1 MLYVKKGV
9 VTKMID
15 AINSNIENLKKF
27 KHIHMI
33 GIGGIS
39 MSGIAEILHN
49 FGIFVTGSD
58 CVRSKITD
66 RLSSHGIFV
75 SIGHETNLVKKAD
88 LVVYSAAIK
97 QDDEEL
103 IQAKLNNIKIIERSD
118 FVGYLTRIYKN
129 TIGIAGTH
137 GKTTTT
143 SMVSLCFLEAGLDP
157 TIQVGAML
165 KQLNGNYR
173 VGNSE
178 YFILES
184 CEYVESFLK
193 FSPKSSIV
201 LNIDNDHLDYF
212 KNFDNIKMA
221 FEKYVAILP
230 FDGLLVTNADDPNCL
245 NLRSFAE
252 AKSVTFGIKNDKA
265 NYIARNI
272 RFDTNGCAKF
282 DVYHNNNY
290 YFEVKL
296 SVPGIHNV
304 LNAIACIALCTEYGI
319 DKYIIKSALLKFTG
333 ANRRF
338 ELVGSYDNI
347 NVYDDYAHHPS
358 EILATANSLKN
369 KSYRQSW
376 IVFQPHTYSRTK
388 LLLDD
393 FANVLTNFD
402 NIVITDIY
410 AAREKNTYNISSLDL
425 VNKIKSF
432 GKDAKYISNFDDIA
446 KYIKERA
453 CPEDIILTVGAG
465 TITELGK
472 KILN

>member
-1 MLYVKKGV
+1 
-9 VTKMID
+9 MID
-15 AINSNIENLKKF
+15 SVSNNIENLKKY
-27 KHIHMI
+27 KHVHMI

-49 FGIFVTGSD
+49 FGVFVTGSD
-58 CVRSKITD
+58 CTRSKITD
-66 RLSSHGIFV
+66 RLSSRGIFV
-75 SIGHETNLVKKAD
+75 TIGHGTDLVKKAD

-97 QDDEEL
+97 QDNPEL
-103 IQAKLNNIKIIERSD
+103 IQARLNNIKIVERSD

-143 SMVSLCFLEAGLDP
+143 SMVSLCFLEASLDP
-157 TIQVGAML
+157 TIQVGAIL
-165 KQLNGNYR
+165 KQINGNNR
-173 VGNSE
+173 VGNSD

-193 FSPKSSIV
+193 FSPKSTIV

-212 KNFDNIKMA
+212 KNFDNIKNA
-221 FEKYVAILP
+221 FAKYVALLP

-245 NLRSFAE
+245 ALRSSTD
-252 AKSVTFGIKNDKA
+252 AKVITFGINNEKA

-272 RFDTNGCAKF
+272 KFDLNGFAKF

-304 LNAIACIALCTEYGI
+304 FNALACIALCTEYKI
-319 DKYIIKSALLKFTG
+319 DKYTIKSALLKFTG

-338 ELVGSYDNI
+338 ELVGSYDDI
-347 NVYDDYAHHPS
+347 KIYDDYAHHPS
-358 EILATANSLKN
+358 EILATANALKN
-369 KSYRQSW
+369 KKYRQSW
-376 IVFQPHTYSRTK
+376 VIFQPHTYSRTK
-388 LLLDD
+388 ILLDD
-393 FANVLTNFD
+393 FAKVLLNFD
-402 NIVITDIY
+402 NIIVTDIY
-410 AAREKNTYNISSLDL
+410 AAREINNFNISSIDL
-425 VNKIKSF
+425 VNKIKEL
-432 GKDAKYISNFDDIA
+432 GKDATYISNFDDIA
-446 KYIKERA
+446 KYVKERA
-453 CPEDIILTVGAG
+453 CPNDVILTIGAG

>member
-1 MLYVKKGV
+1 
-9 VTKMID
+9 MID
-15 AINSNIENLKKF
+15 SIASNIESLKKY

-58 CVRSKITD
+58 CTRSKITN

-88 LVVYSAAIK
+88 LVVYSAAVK
-97 QDDEEL
+97 QDDPEL
-103 IQAKLNNIKIIERSD
+103 IEARLNNIKIVERSD
-118 FVGYLTRIYKN
+118 FVGYLTRIYKD

-157 TIQVGAML
+157 TIQVGAIL
-165 KQLNGNYR
+165 KEINGNNR
-173 VGNSE
+173 VGNSD

-193 FSPKSSIV
+193 FSPKSTIV

-212 KNFDNIKMA
+212 KNFDNIKNA
-221 FEKYVAILP
+221 FSKYVALLP
-230 FDGLLVTNADDPNCL
+230 FDGLLVTNADDENCL
-245 NLRSFAE
+245 ALRSSTD
-252 AKSVTFGIKNDKA
+252 AKTVTFGIKNEKA
-265 NYIARNI
+265 NFVGRNI
-272 RFDTNGCAKF
+272 KFDKNGFARF
-282 DVYHNNNY
+282 DVYKNNNY
-290 YFEVKL
+290 YFEIKL

-304 LNAIACIALCTEYGI
+304 LNALACTALCTEYGI
-319 DKYIIKSALLKFTG
+319 DKYTIKSALLKFTG

-338 ELVGSYDNI
+338 ELVGSYDDINI
-347 NVYDDYAHHPS
+347 YDDYAHHPS

-369 KSYRQSW
+369 KEYRQSW
-376 IVFQPHTYSRTK
+376 VVFQPHTYSRTK
-388 LLLDD
+388 ILLDD
-393 FANVLTNFD
+393 FAKALTNFD
-402 NIVITDIY
+402 NIIITDIY
-410 AAREKNTYNISSLDL
+410 AAREVNIYNISSVDL
-425 VNKIKSF
+425 VNKIKEL

-446 KYIKERA
+446 KYVKERA
-453 CPEDIILTVGAG
+453 CPNDVILTIGAG
-465 TITELGK
+465 TITELGR